1 MPGVENEENQE
12 QVSPVFHPPVE
23 IAVRD
28 FHIPTAPTP
37 ALQKWESRNR
47 IPTFPTHGS
56 LLKIQYRKET
66 SETGALRLL
75 QAHYSIRKC
84 FST

>member
-1 MPGVENEENQE
+1 MPGGGKRGKPGTGFPRF
-12 QVSPVFHPPVE
+12 SPPLE

-37 ALQKWESRNR
+37 ASQKWESRNR

-75 QAHYSIRKC
+75 SGSL
-84 FST
+84 FD